1 MHVVILRALNLG
13 DFLTGVPAFRAI
25 RRAFPTARI
34 TLAAPALFAPLAA
47 LIDDGPI
54 DDFADTHELA
64 PLPEQAWDADLGIDL
79 HGKGPESRRLLI
91 AARARRVIGFRH
103 PAIVENT
110 DGPMFDPGEHEVVRW
125 CRLLSESGISANP
138 NELELR
144 APAHAVAEFARGAT
158 LIHPGAA
165 SESRRWPIER
175 WTEVA
180 RAERRLGRH
189 VIVTGG
195 PAEVERAMSIARAS
209 DVPASHVFAGRTSL
223 EELAALIASAGRVV
237 CGDTGVAHLATAFRR
252 PSVVLF
258 GPTSPASW
266 GPPPR
271 PYHRIL
277 WSGSTG
283 DPHADRIDPGLQAIG
298 VPRVIAELEALAL

>member
-34 TLAAPALFAPLAA
+34 TLAAPKIFAPLAA
-47 LIDDGPI
+47 LIDDDPI
-54 DDFADTHELA
+54 DDVADTHELA
-64 PLPEQAWDADLGIDL
+64 PLPPQTWDSDLGIDL
-79 HGKGPESRRLLI
+79 HGKGLESRRLLMV
-91 AARARRVIGFRH
+91 ARARRIIGFAH
-103 PAIVENT
+103 AAIVEHAG
-110 DGPMFDPGEHEVVRW
+110 GPIFDPDEHEVVRW
-125 CRLLSESGISANP
+125 CRLLSESGIPADP
-138 NELELR
+138 NELDVR
-144 APAHAVAEFARGAT
+144 VPSRWVPEFVCGAT
-158 LIHPGAA
+158 LVHPGAA

-175 WTEVA
+175 WIDVA
-180 RAERRLGRH
+180 RAERRRGRD
-189 VIVTGG
+189 VIFTGG
-195 PAEVERAMSIARAS
+195 PAEVERVRWIAQEAN
-209 DVPASHVFAGRTSL
+209 VPASHVFAGRTSL
-223 EELAALIASAGRVV
+223 EELAALVASAGRIV

-277 WSGSTG
+277 WNGSTG
-283 DPHADRIDPGLQAIG
+283 DPHGDRIDPGLQAIG
-298 VPRVIAELEALAL
+298 VPRVLAELEALCA